1 MTCALLSIGTELTRG
16 ELVNSNAAWLASSL
30 TAIGFEVLE
39 HDVVDDDREHI
50 VATLKRLAS
59 LVRVVV
65 VTGGLGPTTDDVTTD
80 AVARCLG
87 VSLERDAASHEHI
100 RRRLE
105 KFGRTMSDAN
115 AKQADFP
122 AGAVIL
128 PNPVGTA
135 PGFMVRIGSCDA
147 YFLPGVPNEMKRMF
161 DEQVVTRVRP
171 LAPSTLVQS
180 RLRLF
185 GLPESLV
192 GEKLAGVEQDF
203 VGATI
208 GYRAHFPEVE
218 VKVLARGGSHAAASR
233 LCEAATAEV
242 RARLTTYVYG
252 EADDTFAGVVGR
264 ALRTRGWTLAI
275 AESCTGG
282 LVGSLLTAEPGAS
295 DFLLLDAVTYANS
308 AKSRILGVDEET
320 IRWHGAVSP
329 EVATAMVA
337 GARRVSGADLALSL
351 TGVAGPSGGSEQK
364 PVGTVYIAL
373 ARPDGTID
381 VRHRLFGGDRAQ
393 IQTLAAYAG
402 LQMVREA
409 CVSRAVAERPSQGIP
424 LRQHG

>member
-1 MTCALLSIGTELTRG
+1 
-16 ELVNSNAAWLASSL
+16 
-30 TAIGFEVLE
+30 
-39 HDVVDDDREHI
+39 
-50 VATLKRLAS
+50 
-59 LVRVVV
+59 
-65 VTGGLGPTTDDVTTD
+65 
-80 AVARCLG
+80 
-87 VSLERDAASHEHI
+87 
-100 RRRLE
+100 
-105 KFGRTMSDAN
+105 MSDAN

-122 AGAVIL
+122 AGAAIL

-147 YFLPGVPNEMKRMF
+147 YFLPGVPGEMKRMF
-161 DEQVVTRVRP
+161 EEQVVTRVRP
-171 LAPSTLVQS
+171 LAPATLVQS

-203 VGATI
+203 VGTTI

-218 VKVLARGGSHAAASR
+218 VKVLARAGSHASASR

-308 AKSRILGVDEET
+308 AKSRILGVDEDT

-351 TGVAGPSGGSEQK
+351 TGIAGPSGGSEQK

-373 ARPDGTID
+373 ARQDGTID

-402 LQMVREA
+402 LQMVRDA
-409 CVSRAVAERPSQGIP
+409 CTSRAVADRPSQIG
-424 LRQHG
+424 LRANG